1 MGPSPS
7 EAEQAEVTSKKSTKE
22 KKALEKHG
30 LERDEFM
37 KVMKPRT
44 KKGPSWANE
53 DSHASGRDS
62 RVQIAEEATE
72 EDALNKNISDLDW
85 FKKHTSK
92 NIDNVDKVFEQS
104 DDEDEKVC
112 SLHFNWLVACS

>member
-1 MGPSPS
+1 MGPSPH
-7 EAEQAEVTSKKSTKE
+7 EAEQAEVTTKKSNKE
-22 KKALEKHG
+22 KKALEKETKQD

-53 DSHASGRDS
+53 DAQAPGTDGK
-62 RVQIAEEATE
+62 VEEATE
-72 EDALNKNISDLDW
+72 EDVPNKSISDLDW
-85 FKKHTSK
+85 LKKHTSK
-92 NIDNVDKVFEQS
+92 SVDNVDKVFEQS

-112 SLHFNWLVACS
+112 SLLSN

>member
-1 MGPSPS
+1 MGPSPN
-7 EAEQAEVTSKKSTKE
+7 EAEQAEVTSKKSNKE
-22 KKALEKHG
+22 KKKASEKETKQDS
-30 LERDEFM
+30 ERDKFM

-53 DSHASGRDS
+53 DSQAPGTDGK
-62 RVQIAEEATE
+62 VVIVEEATE
-72 EDALNKNISDLDW
+72 EDVQNKSISDLDW

-92 NIDNVDKVFEQS
+92 NVDNVDKVFEQS

-112 SLHFNWLVACS
+112 SFRFN